1 MEHLKKI
8 TKVSSAQ
15 LAAHNHYTLDETVR
29 DMVFERNAAID
40 AAHAAVEQ
48 RKQEAERK
56 KNEAVQ
62 AALKKFELCPN
73 GLTVPE
79 LKSLVV
85 AVSNSDDSPVK
96 KKKSELQEQLYR
108 EPRYSRV
115 QQLAADVRR
124 TSNDD
129 AADALLSLF
138 TAPDASALTAV

>member
-1 MEHLKKI
+1 
-8 TKVSSAQ
+8 
-15 LAAHNHYTLDETVR
+15 
-29 DMVFERNAAID
+29 
-40 AAHAAVEQ
+40 
-48 RKQEAERK
+48 
-56 KNEAVQ
+56 VQ
-62 AALKKFELCPN
+62 AALKKFELCQI

-79 LKSLVV
+79 
-85 AVSNSDDSPVK
+85 
-96 KKKSELQEQLYR
+96 LYR